1 MSIREIK
8 DKLLAIASVVRATH
22 RTSRKTRIIS
32 ATALGLTLLTF
43 GAAGVAPLAPDAS
56 DLPVTMLVEEL
67 ALPDIATQIASLSS
81 AQQFVSE
88 ERVRSGDSLA
98 TLLDRLGVNDAQA
111 ASFIKSDPAARA
123 LLNLRPGRRVQAT
136 VTPDGKLLS
145 ASTLLADGDV
155 PQKLVISR
163 FGKTFATVQSDTL
176 LENRTEMRS
185 GEIRSSLFAATDA
198 AQIPDAV
205 AMQLVEMFS
214 TDIDFATDLRRGD
227 RFNVV
232 YETIWQSGEYVRS
245 GRVLA
250 AEFRNGGKTWQAVWL
265 NQPGSTSQGA
275 YYDLNG
281 KSLKK
286 AFLKSPLQ
294 FSRVTSGFSM
304 RLHPISGK
312 WKQHKGIDFAAPAGT
327 PIRAVGDGMIDFAG
341 TQGGYGNVVVV
352 QHGSVY
358 STAYAHLSRMAPGMR
373 RGKRVSQGEV
383 IGYVGSTGWSTGPHL
398 HYEFRVNNDAR
409 DPNSIVTPQAQALA
423 GLELQRFRTTAA
435 DMSHRFV
442 LLSPVGLQVASR

>member
-32 ATALGLTLLTF
+32 ATALGMTLLTF

-56 DLPVTMLVEEL
+56 DLPVTLVVEEL
-67 ALPDIATQIASLSS
+67 ALPDLATQIASLSP

-163 FGKTFATVQSDTL
+163 FGKTFATVQSDTV
-176 LENRTEMRS
+176 LEHRTEMRS

-205 AMQLVEMFS
+205 AMQLVDMFS
-214 TDIDFATDLRRGD
+214 TDIDFSADLRRGD

-232 YETIWQSGEYVRS
+232 YESIWQGGEYVRS

-250 AEFRNGGKTWQAVWL
+250 AEFRNGGKIWQAVWL
-265 NQPGSTSQGA
+265 NHPGSADQGG

-294 FSRVTSGFSM
+294 FSRVTSGFTM

-312 WKQHKGIDFAAPAGT
+312 WKQHKGIDFAAPVGT
-327 PIRAVGDGMIDFAG
+327 PIRAVGDGVIDFVG
-341 TQGGYGNVVVV
+341 TQGGYGNVLVV

-358 STAYAHLSRMAPGMR
+358 STAYAHLSRMVPGMR
-373 RGKRVSQGEV
+373 RGTRVSQGEV
-383 IGYVGSTGWSTGPHL
+383 IGYVGTTGWSTGPHL

-409 DPNSIVTPQAQALA
+409 DPNSIVTPQVQALA
-423 GLELQRFRTTAA
+423 GVELQRFRSVAA
-435 DMSHRFV
+435 DMSHRFE
-442 LLSPVGLQVASR
+442 LLSPAGLQVASR

>member
-1 MSIREIK
+1 MSIRDIK
-8 DKLLAIASVVRATH
+8 DKLLAIVSVARATH
-22 RTSRKTRIIS
+22 RTSRKTRVIS
-32 ATALGLTLLTF
+32 ASALGLTLLAF
-43 GAAGVAPLAPDAS
+43 GAAGVAPLAPDAA
-56 DLPVTMLVEEL
+56 DLPVTLVVEEL
-67 ALPDIATQIASLSS
+67 ALPDLATQIASLSP
-81 AQQFVSE
+81 AQQFISE
-88 ERVRSGDSLA
+88 DRVRSGDSLA

-111 ASFIKSDPAARA
+111 ASYIKSDPAARA

-145 ASTLLADGDV
+145 ASTLLADGDTA
-155 PQKLVISR
+155 QKLVISR
-163 FGKTFATVQSDTL
+163 AGNSFATTQSDTV
-176 LENRTEMRS
+176 LEHRTEMRS

-214 TDIDFATDLRRGD
+214 TDIDFASDLRRGD

-232 YETIWQSGEYVRS
+232 YETIWQGGDYVRS

-265 NQPGSTSQGA
+265 NQPGSKDQGA

-304 RLHPISGK
+304 RLHPISGM
-312 WKQHKGIDFAAPAGT
+312 WKQHKGIDFAAPTGT
-327 PIRAVGDGMIDFAG
+327 PIRAVGDGVIDFAG
-341 TQGGYGNVVVV
+341 SQGGYGNVVVV

-358 STAYAHLSRMAPGMR
+358 STAYAHLSRMAPGVR
-373 RGKRVSQGEV
+373 RGTRVSQGDV
-383 IGYVGSTGWSTGPHL
+383 IGYVGTSGWSTGPHL

-409 DPNSIVTPQAQALA
+409 DPNSIVTPQMQALA
-423 GLELQRFRTTAA
+423 GADLQRFRSVAS

-442 LLSPVGLQVASR
+442 LLTPASLQVASR

>member
-145 ASTLLADGDV
+145 ASTLLADGEV

-265 NQPGSTSQGA
+265 NQPGSTGQGA